1 MLVSKSEA
9 ARLAGVSRQTIHR
22 KVSQGEL
29 SATDGMIDTSELIRV
44 FGEIRDADSV
54 TDDASQP
61 VKRPSRGNS
70 NVQVQL
76 QARVDTLETQLA
88 VTREQLRDTA
98 TDRDEWREMAKS
110 ANENV
115 KLLTNQSGKGS
126 GSNGNLVLVVI
137 AAVIGVV
144 LLVLGLTGN
153 LGGAAPGSTE
163 QPPTETMP
171 TVVEQ
176 EPAELVG
183 PPVQVPSTA
192 CSVYNINP
200 FSKFSEECGLS
211 QINIQL
217 NERIKEQ
224 NEEGALPLVEIEELA
239 SRCFNDKLLGDE
251 WIAAKCPEAM
261 RSLAFIY
268 EITLHE
274 NELSGQPTEQVDPYA
289 EETDP
294 YAW

>member
-61 VKRPSRGNS
+61 VTRPSRGNS

-76 QARVDTLETQLA
+76 QARVDSLETELA

-115 KLLTNQSGKGS
+115 KLLTDQSGKG
-126 GSNGNLVLVVI
+126 GSVNSNMMMIFAIGAILVV
-137 AAVIGVV
+137 V
-144 LLVLGLTGN
+144 LVLGLTGN

-171 TVVEQ
+171 AAVETTTSIPVAS
-176 EPAELVG
+176 EPAVE
-183 PPVQVPSTA
+183 PVP
-192 CSVYNINP
+192 
-200 FSKFSEECGLS
+200 
-211 QINIQL
+211 
-217 NERIKEQ
+217 
-224 NEEGALPLVEIEELA
+224 A
-239 SRCFNDKLLGDE
+239 S
-251 WIAAKCPEAM
+251 IAPTEDAVTPEA
-261 RSLAFIY
+261 
-268 EITLHE
+268 E
-274 NELSGQPTEQVDPYA
+274 PEQVDQYA

>member
-76 QARVDTLETQLA
+76 QARVDTLETELA

-115 KLLTNQSGKGS
+115 KLLTNQSEKGS
-126 GSNGNLVLVVI
+126 NANGNLVLVVI

-171 TVVEQ
+171 AAVA
-176 EPAELVG
+176 EPD
-183 PPVQVPSTA
+183 P
-192 CSVYNINP
+192 N
-200 FSKFSEECGLS
+200 
-211 QINIQL
+211 
-217 NERIKEQ
+217 RIVIPED
-224 NEEGALPLVEIEELA
+224 G
-239 SRCFNDKLLGDE
+239 CLLGE
-251 WIAAKCPEAM
+251 
-261 RSLAFIY
+261 SNY
-268 EITLHE
+268 H
-274 NELSGQPTEQVDPYA
+274 
-289 EETDP
+289 
-294 YAW
+294 

>member
-61 VKRPSRGNS
+61 VTRPSRGNS

-76 QARVDTLETQLA
+76 QARVDSLETELA

-115 KLLTNQSGKGS
+115 KLLTDQSGKG
-126 GSNGNLVLVVI
+126 GSVNSNMMMIFAIGAILVV
-137 AAVIGVV
+137 V
-144 LLVLGLTGN
+144 LVLGLTGN

-171 TVVEQ
+171 TAVEQ
-176 EPAELVG
+176 EPVELVG
-183 PPVQVPSTA
+183 PPVQVPSTV

-224 NEEGALPLVEIEELA
+224 NEEGALPLVEIEELG
-239 SRCFNDKLLGDE
+239 SRCLNDNLLGDE
-251 WIAAKCPEAM
+251 WTTAKCPEAM

-274 NELSGQPTEQVDPYA
+274 NELSGQPTE
-289 EETDP
+289 
-294 YAW
+294 

>member
-76 QARVDTLETQLA
+76 QARVDTLETELA

-98 TDRDEWREMAKS
+98 TDRDEWREMAKA

-115 KLLTNQSGKGS
+115 KLLTDQSGKGS
-126 GSNGNLVLVVI
+126 DSNGNLVLVVI

-171 TVVEQ
+171 AAVEQ
-176 EPAELVG
+176 EPNPFSELVG
-183 PPVQVPSTA
+183 PPAQVPSTV
-192 CSVYNINP
+192 CSIYDINR
-200 FSKFSEECGLS
+200 FSKYTKECGLYWIDYKLKDRVRL
-211 QINIQL
+211 QDTFPE
-217 NERIKEQ
+217 NEFMRITP
-224 NEEGALPLVEIEELA
+224 AEELA
-239 SRCFNDKLLGDE
+239 SRCLNDGLLGDE
-251 WIAAKCPEAM
+251 WLNAKCPEAM
-261 RSLAFIY
+261 LELAEMYGNEF
-268 EITLHE
+268 HE
-274 NELSGQPTEQVDPYA
+274 NELSGKPTE
-289 EETDP
+289 
-294 YAW
+294 

>member
-1 MLVSKSEA
+1 
-9 ARLAGVSRQTIHR
+9 RQTIHR
-22 KVSQGEL
+22 KVSSGEL

-61 VKRPSRGNS
+61 VTRPSRGNS

-76 QARVDTLETQLA
+76 QARVDTLETELA

-115 KLLTNQSGKGS
+115 KLLTDQTGRGG

-171 TVVEQ
+171 EAVEQ
-176 EPAELVG
+176 EPVELVG
-183 PPVQVPSTA
+183 PPAQVPSTV

-224 NEEGALPLVEIEELA
+224 NEEGALPLVEIEELG
-239 SRCFNDKLLGDE
+239 SRCLNDNLLGDE
-251 WIAAKCPEAM
+251 WIA
-261 RSLAFIY
+261 
-268 EITLHE
+268 
-274 NELSGQPTEQVDPYA
+274 
-289 EETDP
+289 
-294 YAW
+294 